1 MNPAKMERQIAQLES
16 LLTEARVRRMRQ
28 VLSTRS
34 DHVAFVFERM
44 IDPHNFSAALRS
56 LDALSFQEVHLVQP
70 GERLGFS
77 RGITIG
83 TERWLSLH
91 EAPTTEACLKEL
103 KADGYRVLASHLED
117 ESSQALEEI
126 DFSQR
131 TALVFG
137 NEHQGVGK
145 AVLQLADA
153 RFRIPMLGF
162 AQSFNLSVSVALS
175 AFHARREIQ
184 RLAGS
189 GPHPERFLLAPQR
202 RRELY
207 LHWLRGSV
215 KNVDQVLAGLE
226 SAGSEP
232 NAPEPEG

>member
-1 MNPAKMERQIAQLES
+1 MEKENSAMERQIALLES
-16 LLTEARVRRMRQ
+16 LLTEARIQRMRQ

-44 IDPHNFSAALRS
+44 IDPHNFSAALRT
-56 LDALSFQEVHLVQP
+56 LDALSFQEVHLVRP
-70 GERLGFS
+70 GERLEFS

-91 EAPTTEACLKEL
+91 EAPTTEACLEGL
-103 KADGYRVLASHLED
+103 KADGYRVLASHLEGD
-117 ESSQALEEI
+117 SSLALDEI

-137 NEHQGVGK
+137 NEHQGVGE
-145 AVLQLADA
+145 AVLRLADA

-189 GPHPERFLLAPQR
+189 DPHPERFLLAPRR

-207 LHWLRGSV
+207 FHWLRRSV

-226 SAGSEP
+226 SA
-232 NAPEPEG
+232 APEPEE